1 MVTMLTGGLA
11 ACGSNSH
18 SGNAAST
25 TIPSSTAA
33 SSTTLKMP
41 AAPTAI
47 AAAGGTF
54 TVVQTGGRL
63 LAWGSN
69 TSGEVG
75 DGTTAP
81 RTSPTPVTGITAPVV
96 AIAAGTAHTLA
107 LTSDGKVYA
116 WGHNRSGELGGDGT
130 TKNNP
135 TPTLVPGL
143 HEVRGVAAGS
153 GFSLA
158 LEADGSVLAWGN
170 NQSGELG
177 DGKAPQD
184 HTTPAPVRGLGSG
197 SGVVEI
203 AAGTDF
209 GMVRKADGSVWEWG
223 NGTSGQLGD
232 GTTDKQ
238 SAPTPVHGLG
248 PGSHVVAIAGG
259 GAHALALEADG
270 TVLAWG
276 NNRAGELGDGSAP
289 DDKLAPVPVSGL
301 GAGSG
306 VVAISAGGSF
316 SLAATSDGK
325 VYAWGNNRSGELG
338 DGNAPTDRPV
348 PERVP
353 SLPPTSGLQAIAAGA
368 EHCVAIANDG
378 SVWAW
383 GNNRAGQIGD
393 GRRPTDAHSP
403 VQIPTNT

>member
-1 MVTMLTGGLA
+1 MIVLLGGGLA

-18 SGNAAST
+18 NSNHAASAT
-25 TIPSSTAA
+25 TLGAA
-33 SSTTLKMP
+33 TSTTLRMP
-41 AAPTAI
+41 AAPAAI
-47 AAAGGTF
+47 AAAGGAF
-54 TVVQTGGRL
+54 TVVKTGGRL

-69 TSGEVG
+69 ASGEVG
-75 DGTTAP
+75 DGSTEP
-81 RTSPTPVTGITAPVV
+81 RRTPTVVTGITAPVV
-96 AIAAGTAHTLA
+96 AIASGAFHTLA
-107 LTSDGKVYA
+107 LTSDGSVYA
-116 WGHNRSGELGGDGT
+116 WGHNHSGELGDGT

-143 HEVRGVAAGS
+143 HDVRAVAAGA

-184 HTTPAPVRGLGSG
+184 HTTPALVRGLGAG

-203 AAGTDF
+203 AAGADF
-209 GMVRKADGSVWEWG
+209 GMVRKADGSVSEWG

-232 GTTDKQ
+232 STTDKQ

-259 GAHALALEADG
+259 GAHALALGADG
-270 TVLAWG
+270 SVLAWG

-316 SLAATSDGK
+316 SLAATRDGK

-338 DGNAPTDRPV
+338 DGNAPTDRSV
-348 PERVP
+348 PGRVP
-353 SLPPTSGLQAIAAGA
+353 GLPPTSGLHAIAGGG

-378 SVWAW
+378 SVWVW
-383 GNNRAGQIGD
+383 GNNRSGQLGD
-393 GRRPTDAHSP
+393 GRQPTDSHSP
-403 VQIPTNT
+403 VQVSIGT

>member
-1 MVTMLTGGLA
+1 MLTSGLA

-18 SGNAAST
+18 NSNH
-25 TIPSSTAA
+25 AA
-33 SSTTLKMP
+33 SSTTLGMP
-41 AAPTAI
+41 AAPAAI
-47 AAAGGTF
+47 AAAGGAF
-54 TVVQTGGRL
+54 TVVKTGGRL

-69 TSGEVG
+69 SSGEVG
-75 DGTTAP
+75 DGSTTSRP
-81 RTSPTPVTGITAPVV
+81 SPVEVIGITTPVVD
-96 AIAAGTAHTLA
+96 IAAGAFHTLA
-107 LTSDGKVYA
+107 LTSDGRVYA
-116 WGHNRSGELGGDGT
+116 WGHNRSGELGDGT

-143 HEVRGVAAGS
+143 RDVRAVAAGA

-170 NQSGELG
+170 NKSGELG
-177 DGKAPQD
+177 DGRAPQD
-184 HTTPAPVRGLGSG
+184 HTTPAPVMGLGAG

-203 AAGTDF
+203 ATGTDF

-238 SAPTPVHGLG
+238 SAPTPVRGLG

-270 TVLAWG
+270 SVLAWG
-276 NNRAGELGDGSAP
+276 NNAKGELGDGSAP

-316 SLAATSDGK
+316 SLAATRDGK

-338 DGNAPTDRPV
+338 DGNAPTDRSV
-348 PERVP
+348 PGRVP
-353 SLPPTSGLQAIAAGA
+353 GLPPTSGLHAIAAGG

-378 SVWAW
+378 SVWVW
-383 GNNRAGQIGD
+383 GNNRAGQLGD
-393 GRRPTDAHSP
+393 GRQPTDSHSP
-403 VQIPTNT
+403 VQVSASS